1 MKIFM
6 LKKENTDV
14 SEKMEAA
21 EKDKTEADA
30 RVAEAEKKIKEL
42 SKQIHSR
49 KLLLDDH
56 TDRLQKNLQMIKR
69 KEEAT
74 AAAREEIETQNMLAA
89 ESERAD
95 RVLSEVK
102 KLEIRAMLADQT

>member
-1 MKIFM
+1 MHY
-6 LKKENTDV
+6 N
-14 SEKMEAA
+14 
-21 EKDKTEADA
+21 
-30 RVAEAEKKIKEL
+30 
-42 SKQIHSR
+42 R

-74 AAAREEIETQNMLAA
+74 AAAREEIKTQTLVEMQLQGEVERVLTVLPETQNMLAA

-102 KLEIRAMLADQT
+102 KLEIR